1 MSKYNLKACK
11 NHQSILK
18 VVVKNPHQNYS
29 VKFQE
34 QYQLLE
40 LVGFHLEEMHMKKF
54 ALVHPWS
61 NFTALLP
68 FMDPQ
73 LHTQWRLNWQN
84 Y

>member
-1 MSKYNLKACK
+1 MSKYNLNACK

-40 LVGFHLEEMHMKKF
+40 LEEFRLEKMPMKKF
-54 ALVHPWS
+54 ALGLPWS
-61 NFTALLP
+61 NFIVLLLI
-68 FMDPQ
+68 MDHQ
-73 LHTQWRLNWQN
+73 LHIQWPLI
-84 Y
+84 